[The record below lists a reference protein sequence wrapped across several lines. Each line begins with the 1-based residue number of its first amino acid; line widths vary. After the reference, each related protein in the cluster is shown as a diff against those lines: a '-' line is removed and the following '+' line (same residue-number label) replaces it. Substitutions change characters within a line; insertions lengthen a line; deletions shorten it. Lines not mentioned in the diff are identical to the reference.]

1 MHQNRSGKVGVWIL
15 IFLLLIGVVGLSAA
29 WMVQTEL
36 SPVAPFSQ
44 DKKLLTVVRG
54 DTPSAVSRKLEAE
67 GLVRD
72 ATVFLWAGK
81 FLGTWKSLKAGE
93 YELSPGMS
101 GQEIS
106 AILIKGISK
115 QYVVTIPEGTNL
127 YEVVALIRAGGK
139 LDADQFQKLARDREW
154 IASLGLFKEP
164 PESLEGF
171 LFPDTY
177 HYSRATPPAELLK
190 TMVKRFFQ
198 AWKSIPGVE
207 QLSDAELFRMVTL
220 ASMVEKETGAPEERP
235 RIAGVFANRLRK
247 NMRLQSDPT
256 TIYGMWE
263 RYRGNITRNDLLT
276 PSPYNTYTVPALP
289 RGPIANPG
297 LEALKAALSPESH
310 EFLYFVSKNDGTH
323 VFTKTYGDHQG
334 AVKSF
339 QINAKARE
347 GKSWRDL
354 SKPKPSKTPGSR

>member
-15 IFLLLIGVVGLSAA
+15 SFLLVIGVFGLAAA

-36 SPVAPFSQ
+36 SPIAPFSP
-44 DKKLLTVVRG
+44 DKKLFTVVRG
-54 DTPSAVSRKLEAE
+54 DTPGAVSRKLQAE
-67 GLVRD
+67 GLIRNG
-72 ATVFLWAGK
+72 TVFLWSGK
-81 FLGTWKSLKAGE
+81 ILGTWKNLKAGE
-93 YELSPGMS
+93 YELSPGMN

-106 AILIKGISK
+106 AVLIKGISK
-115 QYVVTIPEGTNL
+115 QYAVTIPEGNNL
-127 YEVVALIRAGGK
+127 YEITALVRAGGK
-139 LDADQFQKLARDREW
+139 IDADQFQKLARDRTW

-177 HYSRATPPAELLK
+177 LYSRTTSPADLLK

-207 QLSDAELFRMVTL
+207 SLSDSEMFRLVTL

-235 RIAGVFANRLRK
+235 RISGVFANRLRK

-263 RYRGNITRNDLLT
+263 RYRGNISRTDLLT
-276 PSPYNTYTVPALP
+276 PSPYNTYTIPALP

-297 LEALKAALSPESH
+297 LEALKAALNPETH

-323 VFTKTYGDHQG
+323 VFTKTYEDHQA

-339 QINAKARE
+339 QINARARE

-354 SKPKPSKTPGSR
+354 SKPKSSKTPESR